1 MAGGTL
7 ISTEVVVTPV
17 TTRKERRQFIDLP
30 WRLYRQDPNWMP
42 PLRSNQAELLGYKSH
57 PFHEVADVQT
67 FIAVRDGEVVGRIA
81 AILNR
86 AHNRYYDTQ
95 IGFFGFFESIDDQ
108 AVADALF
115 QAAKAWL
122 AERDIHQMR
131 GPANPSMNY
140 ECGLLIDGFDSPPT
154 FMMTYN
160 PPFYA
165 TLIERA
171 GFEKAHDLLAFIGHI
186 KQLPEVQAKLKPLA
200 DMAQE
205 RCEATIRPMNRS
217 RFKDDLALFLNLY
230 NRSLGHMW
238 GFVPM
243 TDGEVKALGKALKYL
258 LIPELA
264 LVAEVKGE
272 GVGVVIGLPDYN
284 PRIKQIDG
292 RLFPFGFW
300 HLLRNKQDLKRIR
313 VLSINVVPEYQRWG
327 LGLSLMRDLVP
338 KVMELGIEEA
348 EFSWVSEAN
357 TMACSGLRKGGAKHY
372 KTYRMYDS
380 LR

>member
-1 MAGGTL
+1 MSGGTL
-7 ISTEVVVTPV
+7 TTTEVTVQPV
-17 TTRKERRQFIDLP
+17 TTRKQRRQFVELP
-30 WRLYRQDPNWMP
+30 WKLYRNDPNWVP
-42 PLRSNQAELLGYKSH
+42 PLRSNQAELLGYKAH
-57 PFHEVADVQT
+57 PFHEVAEVQT
-67 FIAVRDGEVVGRIA
+67 FVAIRDGVTVGRIA
-81 AILNR
+81 AILNH
-86 AHNRYYDTQ
+86 AHNRYYESQ

-108 AVADALF
+108 LVADALF
-115 QAAKAWL
+115 DTARAWF
-122 AERDIHQMR
+122 AERGITQLR

-140 ECGLLIDGFDSPPT
+140 ECGLLVEGFDSPPT

-165 TLIERA
+165 KLIEQA
-171 GFEKAHDLLAFIGHI
+171 GFEKVHDLLAFIGYI
-186 KQLPEVQAKLKPLA
+186 EQLPAVQAKLKPLA

-205 RCEATIRPMNRS
+205 RAEAIIRPMNPK
-217 RFKDDLALFLNLY
+217 RFTEDLELFLGLY

-238 GFVPM
+238 GFIPM

-258 LIPELA
+258 LIPDLS
-264 LVAEVKGE
+264 LVAEVNGE

-300 HLLRNKQDLKRIR
+300 HLLHNKQQLKRIR

-338 KVMELGIEEA
+338 KITEMGIKEA

-357 TMACSGLRKGGAKHY
+357 TMACSGLRKGGAKQY

-380 LR
+380 VR

>member
-1 MAGGTL
+1 MSGGML
-7 ISTEVVVTPV
+7 ISTEVQVYPV
-17 TTRKERRQFIDLP
+17 TTRKHRRQFVELP
-30 WRLYRQDPNWMP
+30 WKLYKDDPNWVP

-57 PFHEVADVQT
+57 PFHEVAEVET
-67 FIAVRDGEVVGRIA
+67 FIAQRDGVTVGRIA
-81 AILNR
+81 AILNHS
-86 AHNRYYDTQ
+86 HNKYYETN

-108 AVADALF
+108 IVADALF
-115 QAAKAWL
+115 EAARAWF
-122 AERDIHQMR
+122 AERGITQLR

-140 ECGLLIDGFDSPPT
+140 ECGLLVEGFDSPPT

-160 PPFYA
+160 PPYYA
-165 TLIERA
+165 KLVEQA
-171 GFEKAHDLLAFIGHI
+171 GFEKVHDLLAFIGYI
-186 KQLPEVQAKLKPLA
+186 DQLPAVQEKLKPLA

-205 RCEATIRPMNRS
+205 RAEATIRPMNQKA
-217 RFKDDLALFLNLY
+217 FQKDLELFLDLY

-243 TDGEVKALGKALKYL
+243 TPNEVKALGKSLKYL
-258 LIPELA
+258 LIPELSLA
-264 LVAEVKGE
+264 AEVKGE

-284 PRIKQIDG
+284 PRVKQIDG
-292 RLFPFGFW
+292 RLFPMGWW
-300 HLLRNKQDLKRIR
+300 HLLHNKQGLKRIR

-338 KVMELGIEEA
+338 KILEMGIKEA

-380 LR
+380 VR

>member
-1 MAGGTL
+1 MSGGTL
-7 ISTEVVVTPV
+7 ISSEVVVAPV
-17 TTRKERRQFIDLP
+17 STRRHRRQFVELP
-30 WRLYRQDPNWMP
+30 WKLYRNDPNWVP

-57 PFHEVADVQT
+57 PFHEVAEVET
-67 FIAVRDGEVVGRIA
+67 FIAQRDGETVGRIA
-81 AILNR
+81 AILNH
-86 AHNRYYDTQ
+86 AHNKYYESK

-108 AVADALF
+108 TVADALF
-115 QAAKAWL
+115 DAARAWF
-122 AERDIHQMR
+122 AERGIAQLR

-140 ECGLLIDGFDSPPT
+140 ECGLLVEGFDSPPT

-160 PPFYA
+160 PPYYA
-165 TLIERA
+165 RLIEQA
-171 GFEKAHDLLAFIGHI
+171 GFEKVHDLLAFIGYI
-186 KQLPEVQAKLKPLA
+186 EQLPAVQEKLKPLA

-205 RCEATIRPMNRS
+205 RAEATIRPMNQRHFA
-217 RFKDDLALFLNLY
+217 RDLELFLDLY

-243 TDGEVKALGKALKYL
+243 TAGEVKALGKALKYL
-258 LIPELA
+258 LIPELCLA
-264 LVAEVKGE
+264 AEVKGE

-292 RLFPFGFW
+292 RLFPMGWW
-300 HLLRNKQDLKRIR
+300 HLLHNKQGLKRIR

-338 KVMELGIEEA
+338 KVLELGIKEA

-380 LR
+380 VR

>member
-1 MAGGTL
+1 MSGATL
-7 ISTEVVVTPV
+7 TSTEIVVSPV
-17 TTRKERRQFIDLP
+17 ITRKQRRQFVELP
-30 WRLYRQDPNWMP
+30 WNLYRNDPNWVP
-42 PLRSNQAELLGYKSH
+42 PLRSNQAELLGFKQH
-57 PFHEVADVQT
+57 PFHEVAEVQT
-67 FIAVRDGEVVGRIA
+67 FIAQRDGVTMGRIA
-81 AILNR
+81 AILNH
-86 AHNRYYDTQ
+86 AHNQHYNSQ
-95 IGFFGFFESIDDQ
+95 IGFFGFFESVDDQ
-108 AVADALF
+108 QVADALF
-115 QAAKAWL
+115 DAARAWF
-122 AERDIHQMR
+122 AERNITQLR
-131 GPANPSMNY
+131 GPANPSVNY
-140 ECGLLIDGFDSPPT
+140 ECGLLVDGFDSPPT

-160 PPFYA
+160 PPFYPK
-165 TLIERA
+165 LIEQA
-171 GFEKAHDLLAFIGHI
+171 GFEKVHDLLAFIGYI
-186 KQLPEVQAKLKPLA
+186 DQLPAVQAKLKPLA

-205 RCEATIRPMNRS
+205 RAEATIRPLNS
-217 RFKDDLALFLNLY
+217 KRFKEDLEVFLNLY

-243 TDGEVKALGKALKYL
+243 TAGEVRALGKALKYL
-258 LIPELA
+258 LIPELT
-264 LVAEVKGE
+264 LIAEVHGE

-300 HLLRNKQDLKRIR
+300 HLLHNKQGLNRIR

-338 KVMELGIEEA
+338 KILELGIKEA

-380 LR
+380 VR